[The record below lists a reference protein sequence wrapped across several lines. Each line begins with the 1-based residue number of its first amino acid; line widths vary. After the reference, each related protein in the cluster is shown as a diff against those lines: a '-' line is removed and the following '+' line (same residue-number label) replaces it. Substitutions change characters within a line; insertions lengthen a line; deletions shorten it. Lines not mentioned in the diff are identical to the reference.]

1 MKLNEQGVLI
11 IEEQD
16 IHNLYFYLVHDG
28 TAFKDSF
35 RFEMGLQG
43 IELHPGS
50 VSAVDHPQAMPEGC
64 PEEDLPLCWRRS
76 IRSSGRMIRASGCG
90 SSCFTRHVSGIR
102 EASDRA

>member
-50 VSAVDHPQAMPEGC
+50 VSAIDHPLAMPEDYGY
-64 PEEDLPLCWRRS
+64 PEEDLPLILEAIHS
-76 IRSSGRMIRASGCG
+76 
-90 SSCFTRHVSGIR
+90 VIR
-102 EASDRA
+102 EDDPGFGVW

>member
-28 TAFKDSF
+28 TAFQDSF

-50 VSAVDHPQAMPEGC
+50 VSAIVHPQAMPEDYGY
-64 PEEDLPLCWRRS
+64 PEEDLPLIVEAIYS
-76 IRSSGRMIRASGCG
+76 
-90 SSCFTRHVSGIR
+90 VVR
-102 EASDRA
+102 EYDPGFGVW

>member
-35 RFEMGLQG
+35 RFEMALQG

-50 VSAVDHPQAMPEGC
+50 VSAIYHPQTMPEDYGY
-64 PEEDLPLCWRRS
+64 PEEDLPRIVEAIYS
-76 IRSSGRMIRASGCG
+76 A
-90 SSCFTRHVSGIR
+90 VR
-102 EASDRA
+102 EYDPGFGVW

>member
-35 RFEMGLQG
+35 RFEMELQG

-50 VSAVDHPQAMPEGC
+50 VSVIDYPQAMPGDYGY
-64 PEEDLPLCWRRS
+64 PEEDLPLILEAIHS
-76 IRSSGRMIRASGCG
+76 
-90 SSCFTRHVSGIR
+90 VIR
-102 EASDRA
+102 EDDPGFGVW